1 MDIFNT
7 KKVEALTARVETLSE
22 DLKQIPALKS
32 EIETLEKKGYFG
44 GDNTN
49 NEYLKEVTRNIQ
61 SGVALLDFSTVDRKK
76 LVGYYKTNAIVRGI
90 VGTTIGNAIAE
101 LSDYI
106 ELQDKNKKLVPGHW
120 AEKTLN
126 NPNDLYNKRKFIK
139 GWAINRMLTGDAFV
153 YGFEGAALNKGQ
165 FKELYLLPSQDV
177 EIVIGTLMQPIKGYK
192 LPKEYAL
199 KEGSLTPKNVMFSRE
214 YNTESNTFYGLSPLQ
229 SAAYMV
235 QLLEK
240 GDKRQNAA
248 LENGGVNT
256 IITPKADQYGG
267 VTEVQAVNTEQEMND
282 RHKGN
287 RNAFSRFPLEI
298 HKLGD
303 TPVDLAL
310 LDSSKYAITVLCFVY
325 GISVDIF
332 TGQAKYENAKEA
344 KKAIYQM
351 AAIPLM
357 NEFLE
362 DYTAFCKL
370 KDGVKFVLNTDQIE
384 ILKAS
389 PTEVIAN
396 LTAMGASINQ
406 KLEYMGYPKRSEP
419 YCDLPIIPLGVSLGD
434 PNSFDVNENQL

>member
-76 LVGYYKTNAIVRGI
+76 LVSYYKTNAIVRGI

-106 ELQDKNKKLVPGHW
+106 ELQDKNKKVVLNHW
-120 AEKTLN
+120 SEKTLN

-153 YGFEGAALNKGQ
+153 YGLEGVGLNTGQ

-177 EIVIGTLMQPIKGYK
+177 EIMVGTLIQPIKGYK
-192 LPKEYAL
+192 LPKEYVL
-199 KEGSLTPKNVMFSRE
+199 KDGLTPKNVMFSRE

-248 LENGGVNT
+248 LENGGVNN
-256 IITPKADQYGG
+256 IITPRADQYGG
-267 VTEVQAVNTEQEMND
+267 VTEVQATNAEQEMNN
-282 RHKGN
+282 RRQGN
-287 RNAFSRFPLEI
+287 YNSFFRFPLEVQKI
-298 HKLGD
+298 GD
-303 TPVDLAL
+303 TPVDLDL
-310 LDSSKYAITVLCFVY
+310 LESSKYAVTVLCFVY

-344 KKAIYQM
+344 KKAIYQL
-351 AAIPLM
+351 AAIPLL

-370 KDGVKFVLNTDQIE
+370 EDGTKFVLNTDQIE
-384 ILKAS
+384 ILKAT
-389 PTEVIAN
+389 PTEVMTN

-406 KLEYMGYPKRSEP
+406 KLEFMGYEKRKEP
-419 YCDLPIIPLGVSLGD
+419 YCDLPMIPMGYTLGD
-434 PNSFDVNENQL
+434 PNAFDVADNTPV

>member
-22 DLKQIPALKS
+22 NLKQIPALKS
-32 EIETLEKKGYFG
+32 EIESLEKKGYYG

-49 NEYLKEVTRNIQ
+49 NEYLKEVTRYIQ
-61 SGVALLDFSTVDRKK
+61 SGVALLNFSTVDRRQ
-76 LVGYYKTNAIVRGI
+76 LVSYYKTNAIVRGI
-90 VGTTIGNAIAE
+90 VGTTIGNAISE

-106 ELQDKNKKLVPGHW
+106 ELQDKDKKVVLNHW
-120 AEKTLN
+120 SEKVLN

-153 YGFEGAALNKGQ
+153 YGLEGVGLNVKQ
-165 FKELYLLPSQDV
+165 FTELYLMPSQDV
-177 EIVIGTLMQPIKGYK
+177 EIKTGTLIQPIVGYK
-192 LPKEYAL
+192 LPKQYSL
-199 KEGSLTPKNVMFSRE
+199 KAELTTKNVMFSRE

-248 LENGGVNT
+248 LENGGVNN

-267 VTEVQAVNTEQEMND
+267 VTPVQATNAEAEFNE
-282 RHKGN
+282 RHHGN
-287 RNAFSRFPLEI
+287 YNSFFRIPLDI
-298 HKLGD
+298 IKVGD

-310 LDSSKYAITVLCFVY
+310 LDTSKYAITVLCFVY

-344 KKAIYQM
+344 KKAIYQL
-351 AAIPLM
+351 AAIPLL

-370 KDGVKFVLNTDQIE
+370 ENGQKYVINTDKIE
-384 ILKAS
+384 ILKAT
-389 PTEVIAN
+389 PTEVMGN
-396 LTAMGASINQ
+396 LTAMGATIN
-406 KLEYMGYPKRSEP
+406 ERREFMGYEARTEP
-419 YCDLPIIPLGVSLGD
+419 YCDLPMVPMGNSIGD
-434 PNSFDVNENQL
+434 PNAFDINPPVV